1 MWITK
6 LLVLKIDKLD
16 KKIMDKISDETV
28 SDKDVMKNAFL
39 VGCLEGIVDGCLI
52 VGAIQTVK
60 AITGTIKLITK
71 K

>member
-6 LLVLKIDKLD
+6 LLVLKIDKAD
-16 KKIMDKISDETV
+16 KKLDEKMSEGTISE
-28 SDKDVMKNAFL
+28 KNALNKAFL

-60 AITGTIKLITK
+60 VITVTIKWIIK

>member
-6 LLVLKIDKLD
+6 LLVLKIDKAD
-16 KKIMDKISDETV
+16 KKLDEKMSEETISE
-28 SDKDVMKNAFL
+28 KDAFKKAAL
-39 VGCLEGIVDGCLI
+39 IGCLEGIVDGCLI

-60 AITGTIKLITK
+60 VITGIIKLIAK

>member
-6 LLVLKIDKLD
+6 LLVLKLDKYD

-28 SDKDVMKNAFL
+28 SDKDVMKKAFL

-60 AITGTIKLITK
+60 AITGTIKLIIK

>member
-16 KKIMDKISDETV
+16 KKIMDKISDETI
-28 SDKDVMKNAFL
+28 SDKDVMKKAFL

>member
-6 LLVLKIDKLD
+6 LLVLKIDKYD

-28 SDKDVMKNAFL
+28 SDKDVMKKAFL

>member
-6 LLVLKIDKLD
+6 LLVLKIDKAD
-16 KKIMDKISDETV
+16 KKLDEKMSEGTISE
-28 SDKDVMKNAFL
+28 KNALNKAFL

-60 AITGTIKLITK
+60 VITGTIKWIIK

>member
-1 MWITK
+1 M
-6 LLVLKIDKLD
+6 LVLKIDKLD
-16 KKIMDKISDETV
+16 KKVMDKISDETI
-28 SDKDVMKNAFL
+28 SDKDVMKKAFL

-60 AITGTIKLITK
+60 AITGTIKLIIK

>member
-6 LLVLKIDKLD
+6 LLVLKIDKYD
-16 KKIMDKISDETV
+16 KKIMDEISDETI
-28 SDKDVMKNAFL
+28 SEKNALNKVFL

-60 AITGTIKLITK
+60 VITGTIKLIIK

>member
-6 LLVLKIDKLD
+6 LLVLKLDKAD
-16 KKIMDKISDETV
+16 KKIDEKMSEGTI
-28 SDKDVMKNAFL
+28 SDKDVLKNAFFI
-39 VGCLEGIVDGCLI
+39 GCLEGIVDGCLI

-60 AITGTIKLITK
+60 AITGIIKWIIK

>member
-1 MWITK
+1 
-6 LLVLKIDKLD
+6 
-16 KKIMDKISDETV
+16 MDKISDETV
-28 SDKDVMKNAFL
+28 SDKDVFKKAFL

>member
-28 SDKDVMKNAFL
+28 SDKDVMKKAFL
-39 VGCLEGIVDGCLI
+39 VGCLEGVVDGCLI

-60 AITGTIKLITK
+60 VITGTIKLITK

>member
-6 LLVLKIDKLD
+6 LLVLKIDKMD
-16 KKIMDKISDETV
+16 KKIMDKISDETI
-28 SDKDVMKNAFL
+28 SEKNALNKAFL

-52 VGAIQTVK
+52 VGAIQIIKT
-60 AITGTIKLITK
+60 ITGTIRLIIK

>member
-6 LLVLKIDKLD
+6 LLVLKIDKAD
-16 KKIMDKISDETV
+16 KKLDEKMSEGTISE
-28 SDKDVMKNAFL
+28 KNALSKAFL
-39 VGCLEGIVDGCLI
+39 IGCLEGIVDGCLI

>member
-16 KKIMDKISDETV
+16 KKNMDEISDETI
-28 SDKDVMKNAFL
+28 SDKDVMKKAFL

>member
-6 LLVLKIDKLD
+6 LLVLKIDKYD
-16 KKIMDKISDETV
+16 KKIMDEISDETI
-28 SDKDVMKNAFL
+28 SDKDVMKKAFL

>member
-16 KKIMDKISDETV
+16 KKIMDKICDETI
-28 SDKDVMKNAFL
+28 SEKGALNKAFL
-39 VGCLEGIVDGCLI
+39 VGCLEGLVDGCLI
-52 VGAIQTVK
+52 VGAIQIIKT
-60 AITGTIKLITK
+60 ITGTIRLIIK

>member
-6 LLVLKIDKLD
+6 LLVLKIDKYD
-16 KKIMDKISDETV
+16 KKIMDKISDETI
-28 SDKDVMKNAFL
+28 SEKNALKKAFFI
-39 VGCLEGIVDGCLI
+39 GCLEGIVDGCLI

-60 AITGTIKLITK
+60 VITGTIKLIIK